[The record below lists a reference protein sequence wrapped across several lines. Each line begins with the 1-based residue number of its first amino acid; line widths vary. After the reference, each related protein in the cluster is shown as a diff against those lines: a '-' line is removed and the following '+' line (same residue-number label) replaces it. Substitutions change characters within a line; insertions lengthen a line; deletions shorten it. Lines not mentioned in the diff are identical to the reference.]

1 MSTTIQGSNSAV
13 TIGKEVATL
22 LAREI
27 AQALPPTPS
36 FAGGT
41 ASEGF
46 ALSIGNDT
54 LSSAV
59 HVTLSATE
67 AASPSVTSALS
78 KEIYNFLKADPI
90 ASAVFADVAKTGVQ
104 LSLTRDPTALQGS
117 GASVTLPDATKIT
130 FHSIEQLS
138 PKHFG

>member
-1 MSTTIQGSNSAV
+1 MSVTIPGSSSAT

-27 AQALPPTPS
+27 AKALHHTPT
-36 FAGGT
+36 FLGGT
-41 ASEGF
+41 GSEGF

-59 HVTLSATE
+59 HVSISGSEAT
-67 AASPSVTSALS
+67 SPSVTSALS
-78 KEIYNFLKADPI
+78 KEIYSFLKTDPVA
-90 ASAVFADVAKTGVQ
+90 ASVFEASAKTGAQ
-104 LSLTRDPTALQGS
+104 LTLTRDPVALQGS
-117 GASVTLPDATKIT
+117 SASITLPDATKIT
-130 FHSIEQLS
+130 FQSVEQLS

>member
-1 MSTTIQGSNSAV
+1 MSTTIPGSSSAT

-27 AQALPPTPS
+27 AKALHHTPA
-36 FAGGT
+36 FLGGT

-46 ALSIGNDT
+46 SLSIGNDT

-59 HVTLSATE
+59 HVAVSGSEVT
-67 AASPSVTSALS
+67 SPSVTSALS
-78 KEIYNFLKADPI
+78 KEIYSFLKTDPI
-90 ASAVFADVAKTGVQ
+90 ATALFKGAASTGAQ
-104 LSLTRDPTALQGS
+104 LTLTRDPTSLQGAGS
-117 GASVTLPDATKIT
+117 SITLSDATKIT
-130 FHSIEQLS
+130 FQNVEHLS

>member
-1 MSTTIQGSNSAV
+1 MTMTVGGSSSAT

-27 AQALPPTPS
+27 AAALHHTPT
-36 FAGGT
+36 FLGGT

-59 HVTLSATE
+59 HVSITGAEVT
-67 AASPSVTSALS
+67 SPSVTSALS
-78 KEIYNFLKADPI
+78 KEIYSFLKTDPI
-90 ASAVFADVAKTGVQ
+90 ASALFKGAASTGVQ
-104 LSLTRDPTALQGS
+104 LSLTRDPATVQGS
-117 GASVTLPDATKIT
+117 SASITLPDATKIT
-130 FHSIEQLS
+130 FQSVEQLS